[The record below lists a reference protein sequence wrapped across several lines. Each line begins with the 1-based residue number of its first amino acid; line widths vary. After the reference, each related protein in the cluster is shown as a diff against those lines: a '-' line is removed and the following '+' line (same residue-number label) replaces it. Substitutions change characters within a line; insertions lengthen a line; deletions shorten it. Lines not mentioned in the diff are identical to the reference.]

1 MLRIKLSSPK
11 LFTLKAESTQILEF
25 LMEKKE
31 RTKGSDYFKVK
42 EDAKV
47 TKALLK

>member
-11 LFTLKAESTQILEF
+11 FHVERESTQIPEF
-25 LMEKKE
+25 LMVKKE

-42 EDAKV
+42 EDSKV
-47 TKALLK
+47 SIALLK